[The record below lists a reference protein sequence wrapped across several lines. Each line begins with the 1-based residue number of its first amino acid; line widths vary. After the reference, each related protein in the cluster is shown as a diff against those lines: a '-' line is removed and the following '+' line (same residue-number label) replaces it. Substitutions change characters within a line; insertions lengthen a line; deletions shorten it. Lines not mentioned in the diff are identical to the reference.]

1 MVTRP
6 SLHSEDRQATDHL
19 SQPQCFTQRIQTVE
33 DTAEAINSGIFDWKT
48 NQIIEQ
54 QQRDTEILIYSDKC
68 HKEHNAAWEA
78 CLEYAKVVDAN
89 TTRRTNAQIATLERR
104 VKTVQAAVEKR
115 MRALQQEIFEKYKN
129 NSNFFFDNSHS
140 YMDSYSKAKMLIT
153 DFSGTAYTFAYSTLR
168 PVIFF
173 SKNENKFFETKIA
186 DLFFYQDRLSVG
198 LICQNIKQLLK
209 SIAKI
214 NKKKDYN
221 KNKIFNLRKKRIKY
235 VNKSLDQT
243 IMQILKICKKI

>member
-1 MVTRP
+1 
-6 SLHSEDRQATDHL
+6 
-19 SQPQCFTQRIQTVE
+19 
-33 DTAEAINSGIFDWKT
+33 
-48 NQIIEQ
+48 
-54 QQRDTEILIYSDKC
+54 
-68 HKEHNAAWEA
+68 
-78 CLEYAKVVDAN
+78 
-89 TTRRTNAQIATLERR
+89 
-104 VKTVQAAVEKR
+104 
-115 MRALQQEIFEKYKN
+115 
-129 NSNFFFDNSHS
+129 
-140 YMDSYSKAKMLIT
+140 MDSYSKAKILIT

-173 SKNENKFFETKIA
+173 SKNEKKFSKTNTA
-186 DLFFYQDRLSVG
+186 DLFYYQDRLLVG
-198 LICQNIKQLLK
+198 LICSNIKELIK